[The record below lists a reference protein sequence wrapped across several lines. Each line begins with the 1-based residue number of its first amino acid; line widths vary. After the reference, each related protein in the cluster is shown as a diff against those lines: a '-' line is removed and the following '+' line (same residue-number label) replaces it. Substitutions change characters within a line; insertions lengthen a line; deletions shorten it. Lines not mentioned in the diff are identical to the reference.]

1 MLDKF
6 NELCNQILTEA
17 KKRPIKRRT
26 VRIKNMPTTKN
37 MDQFCE
43 GKKKPMST
51 PLTQTKNVK

>member
-17 KKRPIKRRT
+17 KKPVKRRVT
-26 VRIKNMPTTKN
+26 RIKNIPCKKN
-37 MDQFCE
+37 MDQFCD
-43 GKKKPMST
+43 GKTKPIQT

>member
-17 KKRPIKRRT
+17 KKPVKRR
-26 VRIKNMPTTKN
+26 VIRIKNMPTKKN
-37 MDQFCE
+37 LDQFCQ
-43 GKKKPMST
+43 GKTKEIKT